1 MSLEVTVAGEQLVL
15 LPDRAIFWARKKTLL
30 VADTHWGKAATLR
43 AASIPIPGG
52 TTTEDLD
59 RLSVLLRG
67 TGATR
72 MVLLGDAIHAKEG
85 RAARTLQ
92 AVAKWRECHAA
103 LDILLIRGNHDRR
116 SGDPPAGLNIR
127 CENAPFADAPFVFQ
141 HFPGKAKGGYALAGH
156 MHPAIK
162 LYGRGKEKRTL
173 LCFWFTACC
182 GVLPA
187 FGALTG
193 AALVAREEGDRVFV
207 IADEEVI
214 AV

>member
-1 MSLEVTVAGEQLVL
+1 MSLSVEVAGEELVL
-15 LPDRAIFWARKKTLL
+15 LPERAVYWPRKQTLL

-43 AASIPIPGG
+43 AAAIPIPGG
-52 TTTEDLD
+52 TTTADMD
-59 RLSVLLRG
+59 RLDAMLHQ
-67 TGATR
+67 TR
-72 MVLLGDAIHAKEG
+72 PKRLVLLGDAIHSREG
-85 RAARTLQ
+85 RAARTLR
-92 AVAKWRECHAA
+92 AVSLWRASHPH

-116 SGDPPAGLNIR
+116 SGDPPAELNIR
-127 CENAPFADAPFVFQ
+127 CADAPYRDEPFVLQ
-141 HFPGKAKGGYALAGH
+141 HYPGEAVGGYALAGH

-162 LYGRGKEKRTL
+162 LHGRGKEKKTL

-193 AALVAREEGDRVFV
+193 AALVSREPDDRVYV
-207 IADEEVI
+207 IAEDEVI

>member
-15 LPDRAIFWARKKTLL
+15 LADRAIFWPRKQTLL

-43 AASIPIPGG
+43 AAAIPVPGG
-52 TTTEDLD
+52 TTTEDLH
-59 RLSVLLRG
+59 RLSALLRS

-72 MVLLGDAIHAKEG
+72 LVLLGDAILAREG
-85 RAARTLQ
+85 RAPRTLQ
-92 AVAKWRECHAA
+92 AVTRWRECHPAT
-103 LDILLIRGNHDRR
+103 DILLIRGNHDRH
-116 SGDPPAGLNIR
+116 SGDPPASLNIR
-127 CENAPFADAPFVFQ
+127 CADAPFLDAPFVFQ
-141 HFPGKAKGGYALAGH
+141 HFPGEAKGGYALAGH
-156 MHPAIK
+156 LHPAIR
-162 LYGRGKEKRTL
+162 LYGRGKERRTL

-193 AALVAREEGDRVFV
+193 AALVTREEGDRVFV
-207 IADEEVI
+207 IADDEVI